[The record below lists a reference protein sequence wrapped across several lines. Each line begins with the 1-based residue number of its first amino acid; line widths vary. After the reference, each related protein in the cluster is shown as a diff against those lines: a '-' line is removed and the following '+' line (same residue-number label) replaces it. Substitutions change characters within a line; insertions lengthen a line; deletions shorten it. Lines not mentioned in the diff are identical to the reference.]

1 MDLFKVD
8 TKDFIIDFG
17 EFEIEK
23 DFDEDYYES
32 EGTYYDVYLD
42 MYQDMLDDY
51 EGLDIDE
58 TFYYDEEKTKPI
70 DFNKITKEEILGLE
84 RIYANA
90 ELKDGY
96 ALLFENME
104 IKKDFSD
111 LFKIAINNL
120 NNVELPS
127 SDHVFIF
134 NLNETNEIVLG
145 DYIYVDEF
153 YLDDKLVSDEDTL
166 VLENQKSYKVFY
178 YDEYNDDNMGL
189 NIFGLIY

>member
-1 MDLFKVD
+1 M
-8 TKDFIIDFG
+8 
-17 EFEIEK
+17 
-23 DFDEDYYES
+23 
-32 EGTYYDVYLD
+32 YLD
-42 MYQDMLDDY
+42 MYQDMLYDY
-51 EGLDIDE
+51 EGLDIEE

-96 ALLFENME
+96 ALLYTDME